1 VGVQRK
7 KEGRR
12 KILVEPSLLSGMNI
26 FCMHTVTITRRER
39 EEEYAFVTLLLIL
52 TMMMFRTVLRF
63 FFSLYRYITE
73 RKKKTGTVLKDDK
86 TCLLV
91 ARSGLNS
98 AMVMFLSFS
107 LFYRKKLLP
116 IFLLL
121 FLFVSL
127 ILVIMFTMACIMLLC
142 AYFQGSLPRFCLEK
156 RNEKEKT
163 PESCITHRHG

>member
-1 VGVQRK
+1 MFRDRR
-7 KEGRR
+7 RR

-39 EEEYAFVTLLLIL
+39 ERGRVRVRYSLVDSHDDD
-52 TMMMFRTVLRF
+52 VQDSSS

-163 PESCITHRHG
+163 PKSCITHRHG